1 MERLQSM
8 KTQFLMMMIGA
19 SLITMVCIG
28 VIFLKTVL
36 DETESKVEEFRTQ
49 LVEDVERELK
59 IQTETA
65 ISTID
70 QIYKRQQAG
79 LLTEEQAK
87 TEAAAL
93 VRDMRYDDGAG
104 YFWIDTFDGV
114 NVALLGRQAVE
125 GKSRINS
132 QDPQANI
139 LSKK

>member
-8 KTQFLMMMIGA
+8 KTHFLMMMIGA
-19 SLITMVCIG
+19 SMITMVCIG

-36 DETESKVEEFRTQ
+36 DETESKVEEFKAQ
-49 LVEDVERELK
+49 LVADVERELK

-65 ISTID
+65 ISTIE

-93 VRDMRYDDGAG
+93 VRDMSHFSAEKKLKANPESIRK
-104 YFWIDTFDGV
+104 IRQV
-114 NVALLGRQAVE
+114 NFLL
-125 GKSRINS
+125 
-132 QDPQANI
+132 
-139 LSKK
+139 KK